1 MREHL
6 VVAVLGVLAGTALG
20 LVAAQAALPDI
31 PLFAT
36 ANKALPLDLSPAW
49 TAVVLTTLG
58 CLLVLCTVS
67 VAVGRAL
74 AHAAVPARLQEG
86 R

>member
-1 MREHL
+1 VREHL

-74 AHAAVPARLQEG
+74 AGAAVPARLQEG